1 LPSVVFSSLACP
13 LYRHYNPHVQPSP
26 DAIDLFFAS
35 AALNAEKAA
44 LSGIGGDITY
54 RALENLARKY
64 AARFA
69 AADKPRVF
77 LALRRGHHACAAM
90 LGAGLAG
97 GYYAPAN
104 DASPPKKLQ
113 RIAGELQP
121 DFIVA
126 PPALTASLQEAAPG
140 ATLIDPADVE
150 HGAKLQGPGQ
160 RHRIAYIIFTSG
172 STGIPKGVV
181 IPRSALNHYIAWIHT
196 AGCIRPTDRVSH
208 FNNLAFDVSVFDI
221 FGTLCCGAT
230 LIPIDGR
237 FDRLMPARAIARE
250 RITVWTSVPTAID
263 LMQTGQQL
271 TPENLKTVRLFTLAG
286 EPLLRP
292 QLEALFA
299 ACPKTVVQN
308 AYGPTEATVTVSS
321 MMMTAANFTEACEKS
336 AVSIGPQIPGMR
348 LHLHGGPHPDE
359 GELVIIG
366 PQLAEGYWNDPERT
380 AAAFRP
386 IEIDG
391 QIHRGYFTGDW
402 VERIRG
408 LIYFR
413 ERIDHQVKIRG
424 YRIELDE
431 VAAAIR
437 ACGWPSVCVF
447 KHNDD
452 LAALLE
458 CPPGLTFDAAK
469 LREDL
474 AHRIEPY
481 AIPEKFHTTP
491 RMPRNENDKIDR
503 AAAAECFTKAQP

>member
-1 LPSVVFSSLACP
+1 VPLPP
-13 LYRHYNPHVQPSP
+13 P
-26 DAIDLFFAS
+26 DALSLFLAS

-44 LSGIGGDITY
+44 ISGVGTDITY
-54 RALENLARKY
+54 RALLHLARQY

-69 AADKPRVF
+69 AANEPRVF
-77 LALRRGHHACAAM
+77 IALRRGRHACAAM

-104 DASPPKKLQ
+104 DASPPEKLQ
-113 RIAGELQP
+113 RIARELKP

-126 PPALTASLQEAAPG
+126 PTPLAACLQEAAPN
-140 ATLIDPADVE
+140 AAVLDPAGVE
-150 HGAKLQGPGQ
+150 HGPPLQGPGQ

-181 IPRSALNHYIAWIHT
+181 IPRSALNHYVAWIHS

-221 FGTLCCGAT
+221 FGALCCGAT
-230 LIPIDGR
+230 LVPIDGR

-250 RITVWTSVPTAID
+250 RITVWTSVPTVVD

-299 ACPKTVVQN
+299 ACPDTAVQN

-321 MMMTAANFTEACEKS
+321 MMMTADTFADACEKS
-336 AVSIGPQIPGMR
+336 AVSIGPPIPGMR
-348 LHLHGGPHPDE
+348 LHLHGGPHADA

-366 PQLAEGYWNDPERT
+366 PQLAEGYWNDPDRT

-391 QIHRGYFTGDW
+391 QTHRGYFTGDR

-408 LIYFR
+408 LLYFR

-447 KHNDD
+447 KHGDE

-458 CPPGLTFDAAK
+458 CPPGRNFDPAR

-474 AHRIEPY
+474 ARRIEPY
-481 AIPEKFHTTP
+481 AIPEKFSTTD

-503 AAAAECFTKAQP
+503 AAAAEIFRNANA

>member
-1 LPSVVFSSLACP
+1 VLL
-13 LYRHYNPHVQPSP
+13 QP
-26 DAIDLFFAS
+26 DAIDLFLAS
-35 AALNAEKAA
+35 AALHAGKNAI
-44 LSGIGGDITY
+44 SGVGGDITY
-54 RALENLARKY
+54 ASLEHLARQY

-69 AADKPRVF
+69 AANDPRVF
-77 LALRRGHHACAAM
+77 IALRRGKHAYAAM
-90 LGAGLAG
+90 LGTALAG
-97 GYYAPAN
+97 GFYAPAN
-104 DASPPKKLQ
+104 DASPPAKLQ
-113 RIAGELQP
+113 RIVHELQP

-126 PPALTASLQEAAPG
+126 PPTIAASVREAAPHATTLDTEEVEQG
-140 ATLIDPADVE
+140 AA
-150 HGAKLQGPGQ
+150 LQGPGR

-172 STGIPKGVV
+172 STGVPKGVV
-181 IPRSALNHYIAWIHT
+181 IPRTALNHYVAWIHA
-196 AGCIRPTDRVSH
+196 AGCILPDDRVSQ

-221 FGTLCCGAT
+221 FGALCCGAT

-250 RITVWTSVPTAID
+250 GITVWTSVPTVVD

-271 TPENLKTVRLFTLAG
+271 TEENLKTVRLFTLAG

-292 QLEALFA
+292 HLEALFA
-299 ACPKTVVQN
+299 ACPHSVVQN

-321 MMMTAANFTEACEKS
+321 MMMTAENFPEACERA

-348 LHLHGGPHPDE
+348 LHLHGGRHADE
-359 GELVIIG
+359 GELIILG
-366 PQLAEGYWNDPERT
+366 PQLAEGYWNDPERS

-391 QIHRGYFTGDW
+391 EIQRGYFTGDW
-402 VERIRG
+402 VERIRD

-413 ERIDHQVKIRG
+413 ERIDQQVKVRG

-437 ACGWPSVCVF
+437 ACGWPSVCVI
-447 KHNDD
+447 KRGDD
-452 LAALLE
+452 LAALIE
-458 CPPGLTFDAAK
+458 CPSGRSLDAEK

-474 AHRIEPY
+474 GHRIEAY
-481 AIPEKFHTTP
+481 AIPEQFQTID

-503 AAAAECFTKAQP
+503 AAVAALFRRVNP

>member
-1 LPSVVFSSLACP
+1 VLLP
-13 LYRHYNPHVQPSP
+13 P
-26 DAIDLFFAS
+26 DAIDLFLEA
-35 AALNAEKAA
+35 AALHAGKAA
-44 LSGIGGDITY
+44 IGGISGEVSY
-54 RALENLARKY
+54 GSLEHLARQY

-69 AADKPRVF
+69 AASEPRV
-77 LALRRGHHACAAM
+77 LIALRRGKHAYAAM
-90 LGAGLAG
+90 LGAALAG
-97 GYYAPAN
+97 GFYAPAN
-104 DASPPKKLQ
+104 DASPPDKLQ
-113 RIAGELQP
+113 RVARDLQP
-121 DFIVA
+121 DFLVA
-126 PPALTASLQEAAPG
+126 PPALASAMQAAFPG
-140 ATLIDPADVE
+140 AHLLDPATVE
-150 HGAKLQGPGQ
+150 HGSAQEGPGA

-172 STGIPKGVV
+172 STGTPKGVV
-181 IPRSALNHYIAWIHT
+181 IPRTALNHYVDWIHT
-196 AGCIRPTDRVSH
+196 AGCIRPDDRVSQ

-221 FGTLCCGAT
+221 FGALCRGAT

-250 RITVWTSVPTAID
+250 RITVWTSVPTVID

-271 TPENLKTVRLFTLAG
+271 THANLKTVRLFTLAG

-299 ACPKTVVQN
+299 ACPHAVVQN

-321 MMMTAANFTEACEKS
+321 MMMTAADFADACERS

-348 LHLHGGPHPDE
+348 LHLHGGPHPDA

-366 PQLAEGYWNDPERT
+366 PQLADGYWNDPDRT

-386 IEIDG
+386 IKIDG
-391 QIHRGYFTGDW
+391 QTHRGYFTGDW
-402 VERIRG
+402 VERTRG

-413 ERIDHQVKIRG
+413 ERIDHQVKVRG

-447 KHNDD
+447 KTGGE
-452 LAALLE
+452 LAALIE
-458 CPPGLTFDAAK
+458 CPPGRNFDAAR

-474 AHRIEPY
+474 AHRIEAY
-481 AIPEKFHTTP
+481 AIPELLQTTLC
-491 RMPRNENDKIDR
+491 MPRNENDKIDR
-503 AAAAECFTKAQP
+503 AAAAELFRKAIT